1 LKSKLKKYICGMIL
15 IIILNMA
22 TQVFATERLVDIPV
36 PPNSTGYADFTE
48 EEAEERAKKYEES
61 KNNSVTSEHYVGKS
75 SDYYLKSLN
84 VEGYELSPKFNKQND
99 TYIIYTK
106 DRNSTISLNIMAE
119 LDNVNAKIEG
129 AGVVELTPDMDTVN
143 INVIAENG
151 NLKVYTIKVEDEENK
166 PKDENVKVYLI
177 ITTVVI
183 LFIIGS
189 LIFIIKKKRKLN
201 KKVE

>member
-1 LKSKLKKYICGMIL
+1 MKSKLKKYICGMIL